1 MVCFLLGRC
10 GLNNVQ
16 CDNAVSMYFLIYRFA
31 VHSTENVCF
40 GFLTFL
46 DSVDMVF

>member
-16 CDNAVSMYFLIYRFA
+16 CDNAVSMYFLIY
-31 VHSTENVCF
+31 TENVCF